1 LEAALFAEHVRPN
14 VERIAEERLQ
24 RLEQPARRGRV
35 GVDHRLDGLLP
46 RVRGFHL
53 HAKWLELARDG
64 TALAVV
70 REIRIDRRPP
80 NDARAVA
87 PDVEDRRHRRAGKR
101 VDRQHGRALAVPD
114 SDRRVG
120 GPKVEAEAQGRPV
133 SQEVLVVGTLTTMLV
148 GSIQKRMAS
157 GHRPVYVISIAA
169 GLAGCH
175 PRTLRIYE
183 EEGLLEPVRTETN
196 IRLYSDDDLQR
207 VRVIRY
213 LTQVRGV
220 NLAGVKLLL
229 HMRDATDLMEDL
241 IR

>member
-1 LEAALFAEHVRPN
+1 M
-14 VERIAEERLQ
+14 
-24 RLEQPARRGRV
+24 
-35 GVDHRLDGLLP
+35 
-46 RVRGFHL
+46 
-53 HAKWLELARDG
+53 
-64 TALAVV
+64 
-70 REIRIDRRPP
+70 
-80 NDARAVA
+80 
-87 PDVEDRRHRRAGKR
+87 AG
-101 VDRQHGRALAVPD
+101 
-114 SDRRVG
+114 
-120 GPKVEAEAQGRPV
+120 
-133 SQEVLVVGTLTTMLV
+133 
-148 GSIQKRMAS
+148 

-241 IR
+241 VRELADLGAEPLDNAGEADTAEQRPKRGRNDGTRF

>member
-1 LEAALFAEHVRPN
+1 M
-14 VERIAEERLQ
+14 
-24 RLEQPARRGRV
+24 
-35 GVDHRLDGLLP
+35 
-46 RVRGFHL
+46 
-53 HAKWLELARDG
+53 
-64 TALAVV
+64 
-70 REIRIDRRPP
+70 
-80 NDARAVA
+80 ARA
-87 PDVEDRRHRRAGKR
+87 
-101 VDRQHGRALAVPD
+101 Q
-114 SDRRVG
+114 
-120 GPKVEAEAQGRPV
+120 
-133 SQEVLVVGTLTTMLV
+133 
-148 GSIQKRMAS
+148 
-157 GHRPVYVISIAA
+157 RPVYFISIAA

-241 IR
+241 VRELAELGAEDDDADSQTESAEDRPQRGRNEGTRF

>member
-1 LEAALFAEHVRPN
+1 MTL
-14 VERIAEERLQ
+14 I
-24 RLEQPARRGRV
+24 
-35 GVDHRLDGLLP
+35 
-46 RVRGFHL
+46 GF
-53 HAKWLELARDG
+53 
-64 TALAVV
+64 
-70 REIRIDRRPP
+70 
-80 NDARAVA
+80 
-87 PDVEDRRHRRAGKR
+87 
-101 VDRQHGRALAVPD
+101 
-114 SDRRVG
+114 
-120 GPKVEAEAQGRPV
+120 
-133 SQEVLVVGTLTTMLV
+133 
-148 GSIQKRMAS
+148 IQKRMAG

-241 IR
+241 MRELAELAAEDDDESGDVNAAEERTKRGRHEGTRF

>member
-1 LEAALFAEHVRPN
+1 
-14 VERIAEERLQ
+14 
-24 RLEQPARRGRV
+24 
-35 GVDHRLDGLLP
+35 
-46 RVRGFHL
+46 
-53 HAKWLELARDG
+53 
-64 TALAVV
+64 
-70 REIRIDRRPP
+70 
-80 NDARAVA
+80 
-87 PDVEDRRHRRAGKR
+87 
-101 VDRQHGRALAVPD
+101 
-114 SDRRVG
+114 
-120 GPKVEAEAQGRPV
+120 
-133 SQEVLVVGTLTTMLV
+133 
-148 GSIQKRMAS
+148 MAS

-229 HMRDATDLMEDL
+229 HMRDANDLMDDL
-241 IR
+241 VRELAELGADDADESAEGDTAGETPKRDRNEGARF

>member
-1 LEAALFAEHVRPN
+1 M
-14 VERIAEERLQ
+14 
-24 RLEQPARRGRV
+24 
-35 GVDHRLDGLLP
+35 
-46 RVRGFHL
+46 
-53 HAKWLELARDG
+53 
-64 TALAVV
+64 
-70 REIRIDRRPP
+70 
-80 NDARAVA
+80 
-87 PDVEDRRHRRAGKR
+87 AGN
-101 VDRQHGRALAVPD
+101 
-114 SDRRVG
+114 
-120 GPKVEAEAQGRPV
+120 
-133 SQEVLVVGTLTTMLV
+133 
-148 GSIQKRMAS
+148 
-157 GHRPVYVISIAA
+157 HRPVYVISIAA

-241 IR
+241 MRELSELGAEEDDAGGEAGPAEQRTKRGRDEGTRF

>member
-1 LEAALFAEHVRPN
+1 M
-14 VERIAEERLQ
+14 
-24 RLEQPARRGRV
+24 
-35 GVDHRLDGLLP
+35 
-46 RVRGFHL
+46 
-53 HAKWLELARDG
+53 
-64 TALAVV
+64 
-70 REIRIDRRPP
+70 
-80 NDARAVA
+80 
-87 PDVEDRRHRRAGKR
+87 AG
-101 VDRQHGRALAVPD
+101 
-114 SDRRVG
+114 
-120 GPKVEAEAQGRPV
+120 
-133 SQEVLVVGTLTTMLV
+133 
-148 GSIQKRMAS
+148 

-196 IRLYSDDDLQR
+196 IRLYSDDDLRR

-241 IR
+241 MRELAELGAEDDDDGRQADTADETAKRGRNDGARF